1 MNKIVALRYL
11 SENYIFPTKVSTYH
25 PDFKDFFHILY
36 PLLISLTHQKKYVH
50 TWCIILFK
58 HMYEQNL
65 KIGRYVKLY
74 F

>member
-25 PDFKDFFHILY
+25 PDFKDFFF
-36 PLLISLTHQKKYVH
+36 ISYITYYHQKKYVN
-50 TWCIILFK
+50 TWYIILFK